1 MGRCQRMGLVCDTI
15 PDHPDDLYCHNR
27 KYLLTVQPPNS
38 TPWLLDKP
46 KEEKDKVK
54 AEADKKQ
61 GQAAEQQIRQ
71 NNGNQKATK

>member
-15 PDHPDDLYCHNR
+15 PDHPDDLYCHKR

-46 KEEKDKVK
+46 KEEKDKK

-71 NNGNQKATK
+71 KNGNQKATK